1 MRKLLVL
8 SSFLIPSLGL
18 AAEGMWTLDR
28 LPTQAIAQQYGF
40 TPDAAWTDKV
50 MHASVRIAGGC
61 SASFVSPTGLVLS
74 NHHCALSC
82 VEQLSSIKKDFV
94 KDGFLAATPA
104 QEVRCPEIELN
115 RLDRIT
121 DVTKEVKTA
130 TAGLSGGAFRDAQNA
145 VKARLTAAC
154 AGDAK
159 ATTRCEVVDLYH
171 GGRYDLYQYHRYQDV
186 RLVFVPEK
194 SLGFF
199 GGDPDNFNF
208 PRYAIDMSL
217 LRAYENGKP
226 AVVKDYFPFNPAGA
240 QEGEL
245 TFVTGN
251 PGRTQRLLT
260 VAQLETQRDTVIEH
274 QLLSLAQLRGILTQ
288 YSAESPEKARVAATD
303 LFGIENSFK
312 ARLGQLQ
319 ALQDPVLMAQKRQ
332 EEADLRA
339 FVAKDPTLAS
349 KAGGAWDAIAKA
361 QTVYREIEPDY
372 LMKEVGL
379 GFNSQYFRIARNLV
393 RGADERALPDQ
404 QRMPEFN
411 EAALPQLEQRL
422 FSSAPLYPDFER
434 VKLTASLTR
443 LREILGTDDP
453 FVKQVLG
460 KQSPADLAR
469 QLTEGTQLADVAR
482 RKALWDGGKAAIAAS
497 DDPMIKLA
505 RLVDP
510 AARAVRLKY
519 ENDVDAVEQKNAE
532 LIAQARFAQLG
543 DKVYP
548 DATFTMRLSYG
559 EVRGWSERGQP
570 VPPFTHFAG
579 LYDRATGAEPF
590 ALPQSWITAKPKLD
604 PQQRMNFVTTNDI
617 IGGNSGSPVIN
628 RQGQIVG
635 LVFDGNIHSL
645 GGAFYYD
652 PVSNRTVAVHSGAI
666 LQALKYVYGADQ
678 LVQEL
683 TVPATH

>member
-1 MRKLLVL
+1 
-8 SSFLIPSLGL
+8 
-18 AAEGMWTLDR
+18 MWTLDH
-28 LPTQAIAQQYGF
+28 LPVQAIEQQYGF

-115 RLDRIT
+115 RLDRIS
-121 DVTKEVKTA
+121 DVTNEVKTA
-130 TAGLSGGAFRDAQNA
+130 TAGLSGAQFRDAQNA
-145 VKARLTAAC
+145 IKARLTAAC
-154 AGDAK
+154 VGDNK
-159 ATTRCEVVDLYH
+159 TTTRCDVVDLYH

-245 TFVTGN
+245 TFVIGN

-260 VAQLETQRDTVIEH
+260 VAQLETQRDISLQH
-274 QLLSLAQLRGILTQ
+274 LLLNMAQLRGMLTQ
-288 YSAESPEKARVAATD
+288 YSAESPEKARIAATD
-303 LFGIENSFK
+303 LFYVENTYK
-312 ARLGQLQ
+312 GRLGQLQ
-319 ALQDPVLMAQKRQ
+319 ALQDPALIAQKQQQ
-332 EEADLRA
+332 EQALRA
-339 FVAKDPTLAS
+339 FVAKDPALSARVS
-349 KAGGAWDAIAKA
+349 GAWDAIAKA
-361 QTVYREIEPDY
+361 QTVYRDIEPDY
-372 LMKEVGL
+372 QTKEIGI
-379 GFNSQYFRIARNLV
+379 GFNSQYFKIARMLV
-393 RGADERALPDQ
+393 RGADERARPDE
-404 QRMPEFN
+404 QRLAEFT

-422 FSSAPLYPDFER
+422 FSTAPLYPDFER
-434 VKLTASLTR
+434 VKLTASLTK

-460 KQSPADLAR
+460 KQSPEEVAR
-469 QLTEGTQLADVAR
+469 QWVAGTRLGDVAQR
-482 RKALWDGGKAAIAAS
+482 QSLWQGGKTAIAAS
-497 DDPMIKLA
+497 TDPFIMLA
-505 RLVDP
+505 RRVDP
-510 AARAVRLKY
+510 AARAVRMKY
-519 ENDVDAVEQKNAE
+519 EDDVEAVEQKNAE

-543 DKVYP
+543 DKTYP

-559 EVRGWSERGQP
+559 EVRGWSERGHE

-590 ALPQSWITAKPKLD
+590 ALPPTWIAAQSRLN
-604 PQQRMNFVTTNDI
+604 PQQRMDFVTTNDI

-635 LVFDGNIHSL
+635 LVFDSNIHAL

-666 LQALKYVYGADQ
+666 LQALQYVYGADH

-683 TVPATH
+683 TVPDMH

>member
-1 MRKLLVL
+1 MRNLLIL
-8 SSFLIPSLGL
+8 SSFLVPSLGL
-18 AAEGMWTLDR
+18 AAEGMWTLDH
-28 LPTQAIAQQYGF
+28 LPTAAIGQQYGF

-104 QEVRCPEIELN
+104 AEVRCPEIELN

-121 DVTKEVKTA
+121 DVTKTVKTA
-130 TAGLSGGAFRDAQNA
+130 TAGLSGPAFRDAQNA
-145 VKARLTAAC
+145 VKAKLTADC
-154 AGDAK
+154 VGDNK
-159 ATTRCEVVDLYH
+159 TTTRCDLVDLYH

-194 SLGFF
+194 ALGFF

-260 VAQLETQRDTVIEH
+260 VAQLETQRDITIQH
-274 QLLSLAQLRGILTQ
+274 HLLNLAQLRGMLTQ
-288 YSAESPEKARVAATD
+288 YSAESPENARVAATD
-303 LFGIENSFK
+303 LFGIENSYK

-319 ALQDPVLMAQKRQ
+319 ALQDPALMARKRQ

-339 FVAKDPTLAS
+339 FAAKDPALST
-349 KAGGAWDAIAKA
+349 KVGGAWDAIAKA

-372 LMKEVGL
+372 LTKEIGI
-379 GFNSQYFRIARNLV
+379 GFDSQYFRIARALV
-393 RGADERALPDQ
+393 RGAAERARPDQ
-404 QRMPEFN
+404 QRLTEFS

-422 FSSAPLYPDFER
+422 FSTAPLYPDFER
-434 VKLTASLTR
+434 VKLTASLTK

-453 FVKQVLG
+453 FVQQVLG
-460 KQSPADLAR
+460 KQSPAQVAA
-469 QLTEGTQLADVAR
+469 QLVAGTHLGDVAQ
-482 RKALWDGGKAAIAAS
+482 RKALWEGGESAVAAS
-497 DDPMIKLA
+497 TDPFIVLA

-510 AARAVRLKY
+510 AARAVRLRY
-519 ENDVDAVEQKNAE
+519 ENEVDAVEQKNAE

-559 EVRGWSERGQP
+559 EVRGWPERGQN

-590 ALPQSWITAKPKLD
+590 ALPPTWLAAKNRLD

-628 RQGQIVG
+628 RDGQIVG

-666 LQALKYVYGADQ
+666 LQALKYVYGADN

-683 TVPATH
+683 TVPTTH